1 MRVQLANPFAAIPFS
16 ILHNTGDYAGD
27 AGAVPKLN
35 LSKNGGALVP
45 AYGTIV
51 NAGGGLFWLMGDA
64 RDRDTLGPVRMVVT
78 APSGDVPIPEG
89 YSVVNYDPWQIQS
102 SQGPASNVTDTNVA
116 AKLDLT
122 NQLLQR
128 LVTAER
134 A

>member
-1 MRVQLANPFAAIPFS
+1 
-16 ILHNTGDYAGD
+16 
-27 AGAVPKLN
+27 
-35 LSKNGGALVP
+35 
-45 AYGTIV
+45 
-51 NAGGGLFWLMGDA
+51 
-64 RDRDTLGPVRMVVT
+64 MVVT

-128 LVTAER
+128 LVAAER